1 MAVEWQTS
9 YRIGDA
15 AVDAMQEQLFALTNT
30 FLASDDLTVLRS
42 NVVSLCQHARAQFEQ
57 EEALMRRI
65 NFPGLEQHRAQH
77 QMLLDRLIGR
87 SMDVGKGY
95 MNKPAIAA
103 LMQDWALRHVP
114 EEDARLGHFLA
125 ASQSA

>member
-1 MAVEWQTS
+1 MTVEWQIG

-15 AVDAMQEQLFALTNT
+15 EVDALQEKLFALTNA
-30 FLASDDLTVLRS
+30 FLASDDLMVLRS
-42 NVVSLCQHARAQFEQ
+42 TIVALCKQARVQFEL
-57 EEALMRRI
+57 EEALMRRT
-65 NFPGLEQHRAQH
+65 NYPGLEEHMAQH
-77 QMLLDRLIGR
+77 HTLLDRLIGR

-103 LMQDWALRHVP
+103 LMRDWCERHVP
-114 EEDARLGHFLA
+114 EEDAKLGLFLA

>member
-1 MAVEWQTS
+1 MGVEWLES
-9 YRIGDA
+9 YKIGDA
-15 AVDAMQEQLFALTNT
+15 AVDAMQEKLFALTNA

-42 NVVSLCQHARAQFEQ
+42 AIVSLCKQARAQFEL
-57 EEALMRRI
+57 EEALMRRL
-65 NFPGLEQHRAQH
+65 NYPELEAHMAQH
-77 QMLLDRLIGR
+77 QTLLERLIGR

-114 EEDARLGHFLA
+114 EEDAKLGQFLA
-125 ASQSA
+125 ASQVA